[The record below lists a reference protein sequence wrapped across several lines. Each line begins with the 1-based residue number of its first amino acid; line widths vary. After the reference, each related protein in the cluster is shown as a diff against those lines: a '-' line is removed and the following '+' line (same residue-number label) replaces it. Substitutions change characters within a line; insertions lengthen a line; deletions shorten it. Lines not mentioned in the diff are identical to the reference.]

1 MTESVDL
8 IETTDEEV
16 LGPTEL
22 ESLIERAELLGL
34 KYDKRWGVEKMREL
48 VNTAVNA
55 EANQLPDLKAAAE
68 TAVTTNTEISA
79 ELLAQAVAAQP
90 EVPKVETLSEK
101 RYRLRQEANKL
112 VRVHIMNMNP
122 ARKEWESDTYTVGNA
137 YIGTITRVVPFNV
150 DWHIE
155 QALLNVLQERECTVF
170 KQKKNPNTGAM
181 ETKMHKIK
189 ELHIAILPPLTETE
203 LKKLAQRQA
212 MAAGTEEDED

>member
-1 MTESVDL
+1 MTNSVDL
-8 IETTDEEV
+8 NETQDEEV

-48 VNTAVNA
+48 VNAAVNA
-55 EANQLPDLKAAAE
+55 EANQLPDLKTVAEAA
-68 TAVTTNTEISA
+68 VNTNTEVST
-79 ELLAQAVAAQP
+79 ELLSQAVAAQP
-90 EVPKVETLSEK
+90 AKPKEETLSEK

-137 YIGTITRVVPFNV
+137 YIGTITRTIPFNV
-150 DWHIE
+150 DWHVE

-170 KQKKNPNTGAM
+170 SQKKNPNTGAM
-181 ETKMHKIK
+181 ETKMRKIK
-189 ELHIAILPPLTETE
+189 ELHIAILPPLTEAE
-203 LKKLAQRQA
+203 IKALAQRQA
-212 MAAGTEEDED
+212 MAAGTETEE

>member
-1 MTESVDL
+1 MTDSVDL
-8 IETTDEEV
+8 NDTQDEEV
-16 LGPTEL
+16 VGPTEL

-48 VNTAVNA
+48 VNAAVNA
-55 EANQLPDLKAAAE
+55 DANQLPDLKAVAE
-68 TAVTTNTEISA
+68 AAVTTNTEVSA

-90 EVPKVETLSEK
+90 VVPKTETLSEK

-137 YIGTITRVVPFNV
+137 YIGTISRTVPFNV
-150 DWHIE
+150 DWHVE

-170 KQKKNPNTGAM
+170 TQKKNPNTGAM
-181 ETKMHKIK
+181 ETKMRKIK

-203 LKKLAQRQA
+203 IKSLAQRQA
-212 MAAGTEEDED
+212 MAAGTETED

>member
-8 IETTDEEV
+8 TETQDEEV

-68 TAVTTNTEISA
+68 TAVTTNTEVSMEQLQA
-79 ELLAQAVAAQP
+79 AVAAAP
-90 EVPKVETLSEK
+90 AVPKTETLSEK

-137 YIGTITRVVPFNV
+137 YIGTITRTIPFNV
-150 DWHIE
+150 DWHVE
-155 QALLNVLQERECTVF
+155 QALLNVLQERECNVF
-170 KQKKNPNTGAM
+170 TQKKNPNTGHT
-181 ETKMHKIK
+181 ETKMRRIK
-189 ELHIAILPPLTETE
+189 ELHIAILPDLTETE
-203 LKKLAQRQA
+203 LKELARRQA
-212 MAAGTEEDED
+212 MAAGNEDEE